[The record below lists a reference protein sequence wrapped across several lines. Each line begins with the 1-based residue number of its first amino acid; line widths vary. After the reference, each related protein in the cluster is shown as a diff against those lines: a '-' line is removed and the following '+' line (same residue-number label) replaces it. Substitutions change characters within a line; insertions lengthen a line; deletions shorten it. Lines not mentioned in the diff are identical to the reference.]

1 VASAAVG
8 TAFEAIENAVWDE
21 AAAHRQNMTIAM
33 PMLMSAEEAQWL
45 HQVQMLPR
53 ARHGHVEE
61 TAFFLDL
68 LVIPESHVRGDAA
81 IGELSTNTAS
91 HSWPFA
97 EWIVDSTR

>member
-1 VASAAVG
+1 
-8 TAFEAIENAVWDE
+8 
-21 AAAHRQNMTIAM
+21 
-33 PMLMSAEEAQWL
+33 MLMAAEKTRWL
-45 HQVQMLPR
+45 YQVEVLPG
-53 ARHGHVEE
+53 ASHGDVQE